1 MDSRM
6 SKYNDDN
13 APTSR
18 VSRNAEL
25 YKQINDSEL
34 ESFNVRSNSTVIG
47 DQNHEINIEKL
58 KKILDTRYSANAPKR
73 KSIKLEKVEE
83 EQVIDD
89 APTKEYDLNV
99 VLEQARDDKDES
111 YEEAR
116 AKKLRDT
123 QFDILKSLNIEE
135 NDDGKTREEAE
146 LEELINTIALNET
159 KNIAQ
164 NEIQEEIEE
173 DGGSYEDPLDLF
185 SDLKGSDNTEV
196 IEGLQEK
203 IEEIENTEKVNLKNT
218 KKIDNSFYTTTNL
231 FKKKDFSDDDET
243 EDDKLSLWIK
253 ILITLIIIVFL
264 VGLFIFLKSIIGF

>member
-1 MDSRM
+1 M
-6 SKYNDDN
+6 
-13 APTSR
+13 
-18 VSRNAEL
+18 
-25 YKQINDSEL
+25 
-34 ESFNVRSNSTVIG
+34 
-47 DQNHEINIEKL
+47 
-58 KKILDTRYSANAPKR
+58 
-73 KSIKLEKVEE
+73 
-83 EQVIDD
+83 
-89 APTKEYDLNV
+89 
-99 VLEQARDDKDES
+99 
-111 YEEAR
+111 
-116 AKKLRDT
+116 
-123 QFDILKSLNIEE
+123 
-135 NDDGKTREEAE
+135 
-146 LEELINTIALNET
+146 NET

-203 IEEIENTEKVNLKNT
+203 IEEIENTEKVDLKNT